1 MAKSVDFAVRDIA
14 GGVSRGTV
22 AGDGAGDFIQVG
34 DGDAISLNLRK
45 TNILKYER
53 AGSDLHVVLTD
64 GRVVELTGYFDV
76 PSNKLYISADGEITQ
91 VNLEDS
97 GEGVLFANYS
107 EPEIIGKWSPND
119 ELAFLDGDDIL
130 APVEED
136 TAGMAGFAPL
146 MGVGPLLAGG
156 AALAGAAALGGGSG
170 DDDDTTDEDDDGTTD
185 DGNEEPDDE
194 DTTDEDDDDTTDDG
208 NEEPDD
214 EDTTD
219 EDDDGTTDDGDDEP
233 DDEDTTDED
242 DDDTTDDGDDEPDDE
257 DTTDEDDD
265 DTTDDGDD
273 EPDDE
278 DTTDDGDDEPDD
290 EDTTDEDDEDPDDE
304 DPDDDTDLGA
314 DPVITPTVNDP
325 DADYTLTTN
334 TEDPKAEVS
343 GTGETGSTVEVILG
357 DQIIE
362 TTVDENGDWSVVFE
376 DETFPSDGDL
386 TSTVVVTAP
395 GGTEYTLDGP
405 DFLIDMTPPEVTI
418 TYGAESTSDVENLAE
433 YADGISVGGTG
444 EIGASITVTI
454 NGEEQ
459 STAVDPDGNWS
470 VTFTQDQL
478 AGGEYSVEMVV
489 TATDVNGNVTVLND
503 VLVVDTELNVTFDAD
518 AVTSDNIVNEAE
530 VSSGFTLSGTTD
542 TDATSVSVTLNGA
555 SYEAVIA
562 EDGSWSAVI
571 DDASLVTG
579 DYTVSITATD
589 AAGNVSTITDTVS
602 VDTDMDVAFSSASV
616 TSDNIVNA
624 AEASAGFTL
633 SGTTDTDA
641 ASVTVTLNGKSY
653 DAVVAE
659 DGSWTA
665 TVTDSALADGTYTA
679 TVTATDFA
687 GNVATDTKA
696 VTVDSSISVGINS
709 TQMADNV
716 ISGSETTGVILTG
729 TAEALST
736 VTISF
741 GSGTRTV
748 VAGEDGTWSAN
759 FAASEVPADS
769 DMAEIS
775 ATATDSYGNTAT
787 TNQTIKVDTV
797 LDTLTVATGTP
808 DSVLADGVVNASE
821 ASGGLLLT
829 GTVEVGA
836 QSVTVALADGTTVI
850 ATVDAEA
857 GTWTATIDAADLP
870 DSGDATETLT
880 VTAVDA
886 YGNSG
891 STTLDVVFDTVVEN
905 FSVAS
910 VTADNT
916 VNGAEATEGFAIS
929 GTVEAG
935 STITV
940 TIDQTG
946 ATQTIVVGEDGTWSA
961 AFDVDDLPEGTGTAT
976 YSISATDV
984 HGNVLDGTNASAA
997 NGSFI
1002 YDLEAPDSPDVTWAT
1017 IQSGKVRAIYTD
1029 SDGEADSYTVSGI
1042 NSDGTVTELDNSAT
1056 ATDDGSG
1063 EDIYSFDSQA
1073 MSTYFAVTDVDAAG
1087 NESSTLTVTSESEI
1101 TLNLDRDGLDQFDF
1115 SKIDLDL
1122 ADVNLTISADQIMA
1136 MTGHEN
1142 TLVIEGDSDDSV
1154 NVSGMTVATDDAQDM
1169 DGYTLYTLDDG
1180 DAKLYVDNSISTTVI

>member
-185 DGNEEPDDE
+185 DGNDEPDDE

-208 NEEPDD
+208 NE
-214 EDTTD
+214 
-219 EDDDGTTDDGDDEP
+219 EP

-265 DTTDDGDD
+265 DTTDDGNE

-278 DTTDDGDDEPDD
+278 DTTD
-290 EDTTDEDDEDPDDE
+290 
-304 DPDDDTDLGA
+304 
-314 DPVITPTVNDP
+314 
-325 DADYTLTTN
+325 
-334 TEDPKAEVS
+334 
-343 GTGETGSTVEVILG
+343 
-357 DQIIE
+357 
-362 TTVDENGDWSVVFE
+362 
-376 DETFPSDGDL
+376 
-386 TSTVVVTAP
+386 
-395 GGTEYTLDGP
+395 
-405 DFLIDMTPPEVTI
+405 
-418 TYGAESTSDVENLAE
+418 
-433 YADGISVGGTG
+433 
-444 EIGASITVTI
+444 
-454 NGEEQ
+454 
-459 STAVDPDGNWS
+459 
-470 VTFTQDQL
+470 
-478 AGGEYSVEMVV
+478 
-489 TATDVNGNVTVLND
+489 
-503 VLVVDTELNVTFDAD
+503 DAD

-759 FAASEVPADS
+759 FAASEVPADT

-787 TNQTIKVDTV
+787 TSQTIKVDTV

-1180 DAKLYVDNSISTTVI
+1180 DAKLYVDDSISTTVI